1 MYRILAVD
9 DNSVVLDTLNVMIR
23 RLGHYPVLAT
33 KGERGIKAFR
43 EHKPHLTILDFDL
56 PDLNGLEVLKRIRAL
71 VPDAPVIMLTGGAT
85 EALEIEARQLGLS
98 DFLLKG
104 FSLNALKEAIDK
116 ALPPKDV
123 KRFSST

>member
-1 MYRILAVD
+1 
-9 DNSVVLDTLNVMIR
+9 
-23 RLGHYPVLAT
+23 LAT

-104 FSLNALKEAIDK
+104 FSLNALKDAIDK

-123 KRFSST
+123 KRSSST